1 MVVLAEGSKLLF
13 VPEAG
18 HFPVHTAPLAQC
30 AWGTSS
36 QSEVADEAGDGG
48 GEVFNPSTWMKAAQ
62 STGEAGDAALRIFLD
77 LVIMGKMTGLLLVGV
92 SWAVAVSTIAGS
104 IATATEAVPVFTS
117 SGGACCCCCCW
128 ESCCCCC

>member
-48 GEVFNPSTWMKAAQ
+48 GEPVVVVVMVMMVMVV
-62 STGEAGDAALRIFLD
+62 TG
-77 LVIMGKMTGLLLVGV
+77 
-92 SWAVAVSTIAGS
+92 W
-104 IATATEAVPVFTS
+104 
-117 SGGACCCCCCW
+117 
-128 ESCCCCC
+128 